1 MGGKR
6 LRVLITGGAGFIG
19 KNFIRLVMSER
30 QDWNITNLD
39 VLTYA
44 GNLSGLPEEGGNYRL
59 VHADV
64 RDTARV
70 AEVMRHQDA
79 VVHFA
84 AESHVDR
91 SILNSA
97 EFVSANVLG
106 THVLLDA
113 AHRLE
118 VPIFVQIS
126 TDEVYGSLNPL
137 DPAFREDTPLA
148 PRSPYAASKAA
159 ADLLVQSYH
168 ATYGMDVRITRCSN
182 NYGPYQFPEK
192 LLPLAILNARRGIQI
207 PVYGDGRQRR
217 DWIHVEDHCRAIL
230 AVLEHGKPGQVYNVG
245 AGQETENLAAVRSVI
260 RLVGAS
266 EDLMTFVGDR
276 PGHDRRY
283 AMDARKITSELG
295 WKPRYRF
302 DEGLAETVA
311 WYQANEVWWRPLLG
325 QEYAA
330 YYQTQ
335 YGGR

>member
-1 MGGKR
+1 
-6 LRVLITGGAGFIG
+6 
-19 KNFIRLVMSER
+19 
-30 QDWNITNLD
+30 
-39 VLTYA
+39 
-44 GNLSGLPEEGGNYRL
+44 
-59 VHADV
+59 
-64 RDTARV
+64 
-70 AEVMRHQDA
+70 MRHQDA

-245 AGQETENLAAVRSVI
+245 AGQETDNLAAVRSVI